1 MSHDGMPPCR
11 GNSGTTV
18 TTVTTVITGR
28 TGCTGRTG
36 RTGQVRTAVPL
47 VVAGNLSHRAGV
59 SPLKAK
65 PGCGP
70 VRRGAGQ
77 TSNIPREW

>member
-1 MSHDGMPPCR
+1 MSRDGMPPCR

-18 TTVTTVITGR
+18 TTVTTVTTGR
-28 TGCTGRTG
+28 TGCTGC
-36 RTGQVRTAVPL
+36 TGQVRTAVPL